1 MLSFLM
7 ALASGVAAGSAEL
20 DVSDSDRARG
30 SLSVVV
36 SFSSDVQTS
45 SVRRKQGELNRNLPA
60 NDLSLISPNTI
71 ASWVDTNLD
80 SERTTVALTTGSTA
94 PRSVKSCKAPETSL
108 NSASKI
114 SPGYP
119 LHRSPTN

>member
-1 MLSFLM
+1 MSFLV
-7 ALASGVAAGSAEL
+7 ALVSGAAEGSAEL
-20 DVSDSDRARG
+20 EVSDLDRARG

-45 SVRRKQGELNRNLPA
+45 SVRMKQGELNRNLPA

-80 SERTTVALTTGSTA
+80 SERTTVALTTGPTA
-94 PRSVKSCKAPETSL
+94 PKSVKFC
-108 NSASKI
+108 
-114 SPGYP
+114 
-119 LHRSPTN
+119 